1 MVIDS
6 YRKLRNTGRFLLG
19 NLGTYS
25 DQDDISYNE
34 LPDLEKYIL
43 YRVCEVDEKIRS
55 SYENYSFQSVFQ
67 TYFQFCTQDL
77 SSFYF
82 DIRKDVLYCDQE
94 NSIKRKAT
102 LKILDILF
110 FRLTTWFSPIL
121 PFTMEE
127 VYLERF
133 PGAEN
138 SVHLL
143 DIPGND
149 KDWYNP
155 EHVKHWNKIRDV
167 RRVVTGA
174 IEVLR
179 QDKVI
184 GSSLEACPV
193 IYIKDKK
200 LFEIIKSVD
209 MSEVCITSGVNVEFS
224 KTTIPD
230 SCFTLDDVH
239 DVGVICK
246 TAQGKK
252 CQRCW
257 TLNLSLDKSENELC
271 DRCYQAVNSNS

>member
-1 MVIDS
+1 M
-6 YRKLRNTGRFLLG
+6 FL
-19 NLGTYS
+19 
-25 DQDDISYNE
+25 
-34 LPDLEKYIL
+34 
-43 YRVCEVDEKIRS
+43 
-55 SYENYSFQSVFQ
+55 

-82 DIRKDVLYCDQE
+82 DIRKDVFYCDSE
-94 NSIKRKAT
+94 NSLKRKAT
-102 LKILDILF
+102 LKVLDILF

-133 PGAEN
+133 PGSEN

-143 DIPGND
+143 DIPKPE
-149 KDWYNP
+149 KDWYDP
-155 EHVKHWNKIRDV
+155 DHVKDWDKIRNV

-184 GSSLEACPV
+184 GSSLEASAV
-193 IYIKDKK
+193 IYTKDKD

-209 MSEVCITSGVNVEFS
+209 MSEVCITSGISIEFS
-224 KTTIPD
+224 KTSIADT
-230 SCFTLDDVH
+230 CFVLDDVP

-246 TAQGKK
+246 PAEGKK
-252 CQRCW
+252 CPRCW
-257 TLNLSLDKSENELC
+257 ALNLPLDKSEGDLC
-271 DRCYQAVNSNS
+271 DRCQEAVN